1 VSSGS
6 RYLAEDLYDYI
17 VSVSVREQDPV
28 AARLVA
34 ETARF
39 SNASMQ
45 ISPLQG
51 QFMSLLARLIDARR
65 TIEVGVFTGY
75 SALCVARA
83 LPAGGRL
90 VACELNEEYAAI
102 GRRFWEEAGVLDK
115 IDLRLGPA
123 LETLESL
130 LADGEAGTFDLG
142 FIDADKENYG
152 AYYERLLELTR
163 PGGLIL
169 IDNVLWGGLVL
180 DPTRDDV
187 DTNAIRAL
195 NEKLLTDE
203 LVDLTLLP
211 IGDGLTLARKH

>member
-203 LVDLTLLP
+203 RVDLTLLP
-211 IGDGLTLARKH
+211 IGDGLTLTRKH

>member
-17 VSVSVREQDPV
+17 VSVSVREQDSV

-203 LVDLTLLP
+203 RVDLTLLP